1 MPSAT
6 KSAKASGGQRHG
18 PTKLEH
24 MKKQLYRNR
33 YLYLLLLP
41 TLIWYIIFMY
51 APLYGAQIAFR
62 DFFPATGITGAGTDR
77 STTCPWPPV
86 MALARAAV
94 PPVGLNT
101 AEIQ

>member
-62 DFFPATGITGAGTDR
+62 DFSPPPASPAENGSGSSTSSSSLNR
-77 STTCPWPPV
+77 SILS
-86 MALARAAV
+86 A
-94 PPVGLNT
+94 
-101 AEIQ
+101 